1 MEEVGLQLTENALA
15 DGNSQW
21 DAERIIEQIWRD
33 LGGAMSRSH
42 IRRVLMEI
50 SPAYENACVKTFVPI
65 LLHRN
70 VLQRLR
76 EELDLKRGAKS
87 PEPENTSKV
96 YEKWNQVK
104 TGS

>member
-1 MEEVGLQLTENALA
+1 MEEVGLQLTENAPA

-21 DAERIIEQIWRD
+21 DAERILEQIWRD

-50 SPAYENACVKTFVPI
+50 APKYENARVKNFVPI
-65 LLHRN
+65 LLQRS

-76 EELDLKRGAKS
+76 DELKLKQELMA
-87 PEPENTSKV
+87 PDPENASKV
-96 YEKWNQVK
+96 
-104 TGS
+104 